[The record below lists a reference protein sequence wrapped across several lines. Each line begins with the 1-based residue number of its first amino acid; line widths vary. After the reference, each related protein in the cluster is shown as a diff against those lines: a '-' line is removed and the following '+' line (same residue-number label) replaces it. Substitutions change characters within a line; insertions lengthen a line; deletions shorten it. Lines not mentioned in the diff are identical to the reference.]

1 MPVAAI
7 VVAWVPLV
15 LGLDSISGRPGQLL
29 LGLMSWVL
37 LAVLLRRQDP
47 LTRVSV
53 LIVVAYATLI
63 EYTFSA
69 FLGTYTYRLPGVP
82 AFVPPGHGLVYLAAL
97 CLGRSRIFRARPRA
111 LVAGA
116 SVVVGGYALWG
127 LLLSPRLDVLGAL
140 WAGCLL
146 WFLWRGRA
154 PLVYVGAFLVV
165 TYLEILGTSIG
176 TWTWGA
182 HDPVLHWIAIGN
194 PPSGAAG
201 GYGFFDAAA
210 LALAPRILA
219 LLRRVRPVAPE
230 PAVELELTE
239 AA

>member
-15 LGLDSISGRPGQLL
+15 LGLDSISGRSGQLL
-29 LGLMSWVL
+29 LGLLSWVL

-97 CLGRSRIFRARPRA
+97 CLGRSRAFRAKPRA
-111 LVAGA
+111 LVIGA
-116 SVVVGGYALWG
+116 SAAVVATCT
-127 LLLSPRLDVLGAL
+127 SS
-140 WAGCLL
+140 AGCC
-146 WFLWRGRA
+146 RRS
-154 PLVYVGAFLVV
+154 
-165 TYLEILGTSIG
+165 T
-176 TWTWGA
+176 
-182 HDPVLHWIAIGN
+182 
-194 PPSGAAG
+194 
-201 GYGFFDAAA
+201 
-210 LALAPRILA
+210 
-219 LLRRVRPVAPE
+219 RVR
-230 PAVELELTE
+230 
-239 AA
+239 

>member
-1 MPVAAI
+1 MPVAGI

-15 LGLDSISGRPGQLL
+15 LGLDSISGRSGQLL
-29 LGLMSWVL
+29 LGLLSWVL

-69 FLGTYTYRLPGVP
+69 MLGTYTYRLPGVP

-97 CLGRSRIFRARPRA
+97 CLGRSRALPGEAAGARRRCLGGGRGVRAVGTAALAAAGRARRA
-111 LVAGA
+111 VGRLPAVVPVAGA
-116 SVVVGGYALWG
+116 GAAG
-127 LLLSPRLDVLGAL
+127 LRRRV
-140 WAGCLL
+140 
-146 WFLWRGRA
+146 
-154 PLVYVGAFLVV
+154 LVV

-210 LALAPRILA
+210 LALAPRVLT
-219 LLRRVRPVAPE
+219 LLRRVRPLPPE
-230 PAVELELTE
+230 PALELELTE